1 MIGNSNQMRPADSI
15 QQSHMIVNGDYAP
28 LTFTIGLLPPGAD
41 TLSLSM
47 STVDFGSDISY
58 NELVRVFSCCVH
70 FNRQRLSLHSQV
82 DSNTQPCGHI
92 RPHEYCPTFIILGGH
107 LDQSQQGN
115 FCTVDFYQSAH
126 LSHLFL
132 ANQEKSTGQDKM

>member
-15 QQSHMIVNGDYAP
+15 QQSRMIVNGDYAP

-70 FNRQRLSLHSQV
+70 FNRQRLSIHSQV
-82 DSNTQPCGHI
+82 DGNTQPCGS
-92 RPHEYCPTFIILGGH
+92 YSPT
-107 LDQSQQGN
+107 
-115 FCTVDFYQSAH
+115 
-126 LSHLFL
+126 
-132 ANQEKSTGQDKM
+132 